1 MKQDLVMSA
10 RHSER
15 GGAGVKLLV
24 VAVSLILLANAGYHF
39 IPVAYNAESF
49 KQEMSTAVVQAL
61 AMPTSYGKTSDVLK
75 HKIVAAAETH
85 DVPIDFELDIREANN
100 KSITAHVHYV
110 KPVPVLPFGIYTY
123 NYEFD
128 YTAAPNGFLTEQ

>member
-1 MKQDLVMSA
+1 MKQDLGTGA

-15 GGAGVKLLV
+15 GGAGVKLLA
-24 VAVSLILLANAGYHF
+24 VAVVLILLANAGYHF

-61 AMPTSYGKTSDVLK
+61 ALPSSYGKTSDVVK
-75 HKIVAAAETH
+75 KKIVSAAETH
-85 DVPIDFELDIREANN
+85 DVPIDFQLDISEQN
-100 KSITAHVHYV
+100 KTITAHVHYV
-110 KPVPVLPFGIYTY
+110 KEIPVLPFGIYTY

-128 YTAAPNGFLTEQ
+128 YTASPNGFLTDQ